1 MPRKKELR
9 ESKVNERAQHF
20 LKVLIERYIQ
30 DGQPIGSR
38 TLAKDAGLDLSP
50 ATIRNVMSDLE
61 DMGLVISP
69 HTSAGRV
76 PTISGYRMFLD
87 SLITLKPLDL
97 QQVQSIKSGIGEMEE
112 PCRLIQSV
120 SQLLSGIT
128 NMAGVVRLP
137 RRERA
142 SFRQIEFLSLSGNR
156 VLAILVTNEEE
167 VSNRI
172 IHTRKVYSK
181 TELEQAANYL
191 NGKFAGR
198 GMDGVRADLLL
209 DMHKDRRDMD
219 RIMAQAMEM
228 AEQIVEGADDD
239 EDDYLIAGQTNLMDF
254 DELGSM
260 ERLKALFEAFT
271 EKQQILHLLDRCMG
285 ADGVQIFIGEESGYH
300 MLDGVSM
307 VTAPYKVS
315 DQVIGVVGVI
325 GPTRMAY
332 QSVIPIVDV
341 TARLLGAA
349 LKPR

>member
-1 MPRKKELR
+1 MPRKKELN

-30 DGQPIGSR
+30 EGQPIGSR

-61 DMGLVISP
+61 DMGLVASP
-69 HTSAGRV
+69 HTSSGRV
-76 PTISGYRMFLD
+76 PTAMGYRLFLD
-87 SLITLKPLDL
+87 SLITLRPLDL
-97 QQVQSIKSGIGEMEE
+97 QQVESIKSQIGEVEE
-112 PCRLIQSV
+112 PGQLIQYA

-172 IHTRKVYSK
+172 IHTQKVYSK

-198 GMDGVRADLLL
+198 GMDAVRMDLLH
-209 DMHKDRRDMD
+209 DMNKDRRDMD

-228 AEQIVEGADDD
+228 AEQVVEGAEDG
-239 EDDYLIAGQTNLMDF
+239 DDYLIAGQTNLMDF

-260 ERLKALFEAFT
+260 ERLKTLFEAFS
-271 EKQQILHLLDRCMG
+271 EKQQILYLLDRCMG
-285 ADGVQIFIGEESGYH
+285 ADGVQIFIGEGSGYR

-315 DQVIGVVGVI
+315 DQVIGVLGVI

-332 QSVIPIVDV
+332 QNVIPIVDV